1 MSRCATKGIIATGRP
16 PAPVAPFMLQHV
28 MRLMGDWTEEKAK
41 EMSRGGVFGYCG
53 NCDEPLV
60 RFDGDKCTKCGTVK
74 K

>member
-1 MSRCATKGIIATGRP
+1 
-16 PAPVAPFMLQHV
+16 MLQHAV
-28 MRLMGDWTEEKAK
+28 RLMGDWTEEKAK